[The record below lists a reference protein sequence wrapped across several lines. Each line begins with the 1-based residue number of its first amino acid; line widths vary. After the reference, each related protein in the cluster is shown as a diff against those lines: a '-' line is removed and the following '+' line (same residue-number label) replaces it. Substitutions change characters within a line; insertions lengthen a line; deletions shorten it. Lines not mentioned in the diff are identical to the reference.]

1 MLIQGK
7 MIALIYC
14 KVFFIMKVDE
24 IKKIAFLARL
34 DVNDREL
41 LSLTNDV
48 NNILNFINKMNEVDT
63 HGIAPLAH
71 PLEINQ
77 RLRNDEVTETNQRE
91 LFLKNAPAQ
100 EAGLFLVPKV
110 IEEV

>member
-63 HGIAPLAH
+63 HGIAPLAR
-71 PLEINQ
+71 PL
-77 RLRNDEVTETNQRE
+77 ETNQRE